1 MIGRPITVIIPPDR
15 LAEEEFALR
24 QIRAGARV
32 DHFETVRRRK
42 DGSLV
47 EVAVTVSPIRSAE
60 GEIIGA
66 SKVAREIGERRRMER
81 EALRL
86 AAIVEWSSDAIV
98 AKDLQGVIQSWNRGA
113 ERLFGYSAEEA
124 VGRSI
129 TMIIPEDRLGEETH
143 VLSSIAAGR
152 AIEHFETI
160 RRRKDGRLIEISVTV
175 SPIRAR
181 TGEVIGASK
190 IARDI
195 TEQKRLQREVEE
207 ASRSKDEFLA
217 TLSHELR
224 TPLNTVLGYSA
235 MLRAG
240 SLDAERR
247 DKAIET
253 ITRNAELLTTLVN
266 DVLDTSRIITGKVRL
281 QLQRCDV
288 AVIMYEAITAVAS
301 AVETKSLRLT
311 TDVQPGLIVQGDPD
325 RLRQVFWNL
334 LSNAVKFTPMGGRL
348 HVLTERAGPSVRIV
362 VQDTG
367 IGIAPESLPFVFQ
380 RFWQVDPGKTRE
392 HGGLGLGLALARHF
406 VELHGGEISAESEG
420 LGRGATFQVTLPAS
434 A

>member
-1 MIGRPITVIIPPDR
+1 
-15 LAEEEFALR
+15 
-24 QIRAGARV
+24 
-32 DHFETVRRRK
+32 
-42 DGSLV
+42 
-47 EVAVTVSPIRSAE
+47 
-60 GEIIGA
+60 
-66 SKVAREIGERRRMER
+66 
-81 EALRL
+81 
-86 AAIVEWSSDAIV
+86 
-98 AKDLQGVIQSWNRGA
+98 
-113 ERLFGYSAEEA
+113 
-124 VGRSI
+124 
-129 TMIIPEDRLGEETH
+129 MIIPEDRLGEETH